1 MQNFGVICHSLY
13 SSHNSPKL
21 KSVYTYKMVHNKLLL
36 NFHVYKNNVFNSW
49 VMRVSEMELQFVLK
63 VVLTFD
69 IVFQAGK
76 NCAQNVNKL
85 LSKLQVYKNIRF
97 RRLG

>member
-1 MQNFGVICHSLY
+1 
-13 SSHNSPKL
+13 
-21 KSVYTYKMVHNKLLL
+21 MVHNKLLL

-49 VMRVSEMELQFVLK
+49 VMRVSEMELQLVLK

-76 NCAQNVNKL
+76 NYAQNVNKL